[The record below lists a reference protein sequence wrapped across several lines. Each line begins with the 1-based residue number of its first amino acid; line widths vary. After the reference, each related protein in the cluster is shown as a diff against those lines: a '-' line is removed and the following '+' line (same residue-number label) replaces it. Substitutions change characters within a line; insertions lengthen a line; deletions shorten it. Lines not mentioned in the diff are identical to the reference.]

1 MVVCRCRKAT
11 KVYCF
16 VHKAPVC
23 ADCVCFPEHRLCV
36 VRTYSDWVIDGDYDW
51 PPKCA
56 ACQAVIQD
64 EDTSTT
70 RLGCLH
76 NLHTSCLQSHLENF
90 PPHTAPAG
98 YVCPACPTAVW
109 PPNKYFKETG
119 SALYS
124 SLKEAVTQVSTAK
137 VLLGADGAVQSR
149 ETPVAFS
156 SGPLA
161 EITSSVGA
169 PDGDGVAGAAPADAD
184 SSTGAASFDSSYAN
198 GIEGA
203 LPTGSGTAQEI
214 VPVSKSPGGA
224 TVGSTSINIIA
235 PDSRFSK
242 AASTAQSQPGA
253 TTRKHATRV
262 DRSYSGNHVDH
273 DDSYDEDG
281 TSRKYSKRGP
291 AYRQLLKYVPFFS
304 SALPTLPV
312 TRKDS
317 QDGYDGDEAIDDRR
331 RRRYRS
337 SSMDVRKLI
346 LLFAIMS
353 CMATA
358 MLLYYRLSQGSG
370 LSDDGESD
378 EQ

>member
-1 MVVCRCRKAT
+1 MVK
-11 KVYCF
+11 
-16 VHKAPVC
+16 
-23 ADCVCFPEHRLCV
+23 
-36 VRTYSDWVIDGDYDW
+36 TYSDWVIDGDYDW

-109 PPNKYFKETG
+109 PPNKYFKESG

-124 SLKEAVTQVSTAK
+124 SLKEAVAPVSAAK
-137 VLLGADGAVQSR
+137 NLLGAEAAVQSR
-149 ETPVAFS
+149 ETPAAFA

-161 EITSSVGA
+161 EITNSAIGE
-169 PDGDGVAGAAPADAD
+169 PEGDVVVSTAPADSG
-184 SSTGAASFDSSYAN
+184 SSTGGATMDSYHVN
-198 GIEGA
+198 GGEGA
-203 LPTGSGTAQEI
+203 LPTGSGAAPEI

-224 TVGSTSINIIA
+224 TIGSTSINIIS

-242 AASTAQSQPGA
+242 SASTAQSQPGA
-253 TTRKHATRV
+253 TTRKHAIRV
-262 DRSYSGNHVDH
+262 DRSYSGNHVDL

-281 TSRKYSKRGP
+281 TSRKYVKRGP

-304 SALPTLPV
+304 SALPALPV
-312 TRKDS
+312 TRKDG
-317 QDGYDGDEAIDDRR
+317 QDGYDGEEGIDDRR

-358 MLLYYRLSQGSG
+358 MLLYYRLAQGSG
-370 LSDDGESD
+370 FSDDGESE